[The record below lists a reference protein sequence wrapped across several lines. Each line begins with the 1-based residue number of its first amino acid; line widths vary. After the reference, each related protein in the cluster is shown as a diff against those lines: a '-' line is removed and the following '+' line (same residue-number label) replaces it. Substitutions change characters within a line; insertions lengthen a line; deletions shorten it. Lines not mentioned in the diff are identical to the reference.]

1 MSPCSLIPFFAP
13 ASAALFEPIERPES
27 DDLNLNQVPEAASN
41 PSFMKRLLYLPF
53 FLLLALAANANNIEV
68 TNIVLTD
75 QNAGAGTTVIQFD
88 LNWENSWR
96 ISVGPANYDAA
107 WVFAKYRVN
116 GGPWRHTNIS
126 GVGAAPAGASVE
138 AVDNLGAFVYRSVD
152 GNGDV
157 SYSGIEL
164 EWNYEANSVD
174 ASAVVDVQV
183 FALEMVYVP
192 EGEFHLGTGFGGIGA
207 ENEVGEFRTRG
218 SVFPTFYSSY
228 LVTSEA
234 AVTVGGGAGELDY
247 SIPGDGSRPGD
258 GLGPIP
264 AAFPLGFAAFYCM
277 KYEMSQ
283 SQYVGFFNTLTQT
296 QRVALDVTGVGGKG
310 QDTELN
316 RNGVN
321 WPDAGNATTTLPDVP
336 LNYVNNQ
343 IMLAY
348 LDWAGLRPISETEY
362 EKAGRGTAAPVNNE
376 YAWGS
381 ANIHA
386 TDYEYQGFG
395 TTSERISNPG
405 EGVGNAIYN
414 ATNGTPTGPKRCGI
428 LAASAPN
435 ASREETGG
443 SFYGIMELTGNLYER
458 LISVGNPEGRA
469 FAGTHGNGII
479 SFSGTHNVAT
489 WPSDNTGLGYRG
501 GSFFNGP
508 NFIRLSDRYD
518 ASTVLAG
525 ANNRIGFRG
534 VRTAN

>member
-1 MSPCSLIPFFAP
+1 
-13 ASAALFEPIERPES
+13 
-27 DDLNLNQVPEAASN
+27 
-41 PSFMKRLLYLPF
+41 
-53 FLLLALAANANNIEV
+53 
-68 TNIVLTD
+68 
-75 QNAGAGTTVIQFD
+75 
-88 LNWENSWR
+88 
-96 ISVGPANYDAA
+96 
-107 WVFAKYRVN
+107 
-116 GGPWRHTNIS
+116 
-126 GVGAAPAGASVE
+126 
-138 AVDNLGAFVYRSVD
+138 
-152 GNGDV
+152 
-157 SYSGIEL
+157 
-164 EWNYEANSVD
+164 
-174 ASAVVDVQV
+174 
-183 FALEMVYVP
+183 
-192 EGEFHLGTGFGGIGA
+192 
-207 ENEVGEFRTRG
+207 
-218 SVFPTFYSSY
+218 
-228 LVTSEA
+228 
-234 AVTVGGGAGELDY
+234 
-247 SIPGDGSRPGD
+247 
-258 GLGPIP
+258 
-264 AAFPLGFAAFYCM
+264 M